1 MATDLS
7 SHVLDPQQW
16 GMKAARL
23 SEVALLGLPVPP
35 GLCLNPTDLT
45 SSPDEPARALNTWIE
60 LYRPQRVV
68 VRTSA
73 GEDLLH
79 TAHAG
84 RTVSLLNCPAD
95 PAALLQAIT
104 HELLPLGPEAPVE
117 DGSILVQQQV
127 EAPLYGVAFYG
138 ARHLSVE
145 ASSAPDG
152 ITSGT
157 RPTVRAGATDRHIT
171 ARWEQDML
179 PNLALVRRLG
189 SLCSQLSE
197 HFGFEVDVEWAW
209 TGATVVVLQVRPVTR
224 PLAGWAA

>member
-1 MATDLS
+1 MEDWAEIRRLRRS
-7 SHVLDPQQW
+7 EHMPIQ
-16 GMKAARL
+16 AIARH
-23 SEVALLGLPVPP
+23 LGIARNTVK
-35 GLCLNPTDLT
+35 
-45 SSPDEPARALNTWIE
+45 RALASENPPKYE
-60 LYRPQRVV
+60 R
-68 VRTSA
+68 A
-73 GEDLLH
+73 EG
-79 TAHAG
+79 
-84 RTVSLLNCPAD
+84 
-95 PAALLQAIT
+95 
-104 HELLPLGPEAPVE
+104 ELLPLGPQTAVP
-117 DGSILVQQQV
+117 GASIVVQQQV

-145 ASSAPDG
+145 ASFAPDG

-157 RPTVRAGATDRHIT
+157 KPTVRAGATGRHIT
-171 ARWEQDML
+171 ARWEQGML